1 MELCH
6 QDLQTNPQRDES
18 TGKTPRKRKIEIP
31 ETWELTKDRD
41 QLIEEFRAKL
51 NPKEEMAIP
60 SSKLPLS
67 RITRRMR
74 NSNDTLDETM
84 DLS

>member
-31 ETWELTKDRD
+31 ESWELTKDRE
-41 QLIEEFRAKL
+41 QLIEEFRSKL
-51 NPKEEMAIP
+51 NPKEELSLP
-60 SSKLPLS
+60 LSKLPLS
-67 RITRRMR
+67 RIGRRLR
-74 NSNDTLDETM
+74 NSNDTLDENM
-84 DLS
+84 DLP